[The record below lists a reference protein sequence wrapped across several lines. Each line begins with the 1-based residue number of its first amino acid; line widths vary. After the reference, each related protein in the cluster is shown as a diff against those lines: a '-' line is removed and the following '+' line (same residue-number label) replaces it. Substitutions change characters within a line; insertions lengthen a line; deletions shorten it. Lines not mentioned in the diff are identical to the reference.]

1 MSRALSIN
9 IQPRAY
15 IELTKPRI
23 VALLVFTC
31 LTSMIV
37 AAETIPP
44 VDSLL
49 FTLLGGA
56 LAAGGSCAINQ
67 YLDRVM
73 DAKMSRT
80 ARRPIP
86 SGRISARRALG
97 FGIALLALSA
107 LTLGLFV
114 NWLAAGLA
122 LGGAFYY
129 IVVYTVLLKR
139 HTVANILIGGGAGA
153 MPALVGWAAAT
164 GALELQ
170 AFILFAIIFYWTPP
184 HSWALAILVN
194 KDYAAADIPMMPVA
208 RGERV
213 TRYQILFYSLQLVLI
228 SLTPGLLLL
237 LGGAQTMLGG
247 FYLLAAVILGS
258 LLVWLALKLIRRA
271 DEGTA
276 RSLYKYSSLYLAMLF
291 LAMIVDRLL

>member
-1 MSRALSIN
+1 MSRSLSIS

-23 VALLVFTC
+23 VLLLVFTC

-44 VDSLL
+44 LDSLL

-56 LAAGGSCAINQ
+56 FAAGGSCAINQ
-67 YLDRVM
+67 YLDRVL
-73 DAKMSRT
+73 DAKMART

-86 SGRISARRALG
+86 SGRISAQRALG
-97 FGIALLALSA
+97 FGIALLVLSA

-122 LGGAFYY
+122 LAGAFYY
-129 IVVYTVLLKR
+129 VVVYTVLLKR
-139 HTVANILIGGGAGA
+139 HTVSNILIGGGAGA
-153 MPALVGWAAAT
+153 MPALVGWAAAN
-164 GALELQ
+164 GGLELQ

-237 LGGAQTMLGG
+237 LGGAPRMLGG
-247 FYLLAAVILGS
+247 FYLLAAALLGL
-258 LLVWLALKLIRRA
+258 LLVWLALQLIRRA
-271 DEGTA
+271 DKGTA
-276 RSLYKYSSLYLAMLF
+276 RTLYKYSSLYLGLLF
-291 LAMIVDRLL
+291 LAMIIDRLL